1 MTEHDSNNEIEQILR
16 RYRPAGPP
24 MELKERILKLV
35 KTKAISLSLPK
46 KDKES
51 HWIRYAVIAAAAS
64 VLIAAG
70 SYFLLDSDIDIKPK
84 EAQLSFAEI
93 ERQIS
98 QSARAAR
105 LLAAADMLAK
115 HSSTEQIV
123 REQYRYITET
133 YPQTTAAAEAKSRI
147 RPRHQ

>member
-1 MTEHDSNNEIEQILR
+1 
-16 RYRPAGPP
+16 
-24 MELKERILKLV
+24 
-35 KTKAISLSLPK
+35 
-46 KDKES
+46 
-51 HWIRYAVIAAAAS
+51 AS

-123 REQYRYITET
+123 IEQYRYITET
-133 YPQTTAAAEAKSRI
+133 YPQTAAAAKAKSRI
-147 RPRHQ
+147 QPRHQ